1 VSSSGYAESGA
12 DSDPREKDKKVR
24 KNSVFGNLFK
34 KKTKKSSKDED
45 VVREEE
51 PVEIKVTAIAAP
63 IQSEADRSGNS
74 LDNEWNN
81 PVRLRIDQKPEAM
94 NNPPT
99 IAVNEQYEKS
109 KHTPTGA
116 EISKELVLS
125 EKADILTVS
134 RCSVLKLRRGSQIS
148 IRTTMPLLL
157 RPMAAAA

>member
-12 DSDPREKDKKVR
+12 DSDLREKDKKVR

-74 LDNEWNN
+74 LENEWNN

-94 NNPPT
+94 NDPPT
-99 IAVNEQYEKS
+99 IEINEQYEKS
-109 KHTPTGA
+109 KHTPAG
-116 EISKELVLS
+116 ISKELVLS
-125 EKADILTVS
+125 EKSDILTVS
-134 RCSVLKLRRGSQIS
+134 RCSVLKLLRGSQRS